1 MEKKRILLSI
11 QEMDEPFSKM
21 VSVLKEY
28 AEVEVCDLDNYSLKD
43 IDIFIGKKL
52 KKEKL
57 NDANKLKY
65 IFAYKT
71 GVDDFPL
78 EELEKRNITLVN
90 SHADASIIA
99 EYAFGLSIA
108 LVNRINEFDYNLRKG
123 IWYDKHDLYW
133 KSFFD
138 MKVGLF
144 GYGHIGKE
152 IHKLLIQNNIETYTI
167 DRGHTYQNI
176 KLVSSL
182 EELVDTVDIIIT
194 SVPKTNDTNNVFNA
208 SIFDKMYK
216 KYIVNVGRSNSI
228 NQNDLYNYLKENKIG
243 GAAIDTWDEKP
254 KDKNTLLMPSYLP
267 FETLDNIILSPHAAM
282 RVATGHQRYVE
293 DITNN
298 VLNHLLGKEIKNI
311 VSLKKGY

>member
-298 VLNHLLGKEIKNI
+298 VLNYLLGKEIKNI

>member
-108 LVNRINEFDYNLRKG
+108 LVNRINEFDCNLRKG

-298 VLNHLLGKEIKNI
+298 VLNYLLGKEIKNI
-311 VSLKKGY
+311 VSFKKGY

>member
-78 EELEKRNITLVN
+78 EELEKRKITLVN

-267 FETLDNIILSPHAAM
+267 FETLDNIISGIAK
-282 RVATGHQRYVE
+282 
-293 DITNN
+293 DITDNGALKLVDNN
-298 VLNHLLGKEIKNI
+298 NKEHVLLIGDIL
-311 VSLKKGY
+311 